1 MEGKFYRY
9 KQATHPHTNMAK
21 AALNMMTRTSA
32 EDLAVSSAIYMNSVD
47 TGWIN
52 DENPLPTA
60 QRIAEEQGFQT
71 PIDEVDAAA
80 RILDPVLMGM
90 EVMASMP
97 DIERRK
103 RRTGGGGAGG
113 GGCKADG
120 DEAEGPPWGR
130 FLKDYMATEW

>member
-1 MEGKFYRY
+1 
-9 KQATHPHTNMAK
+9 
-21 AALNMMTRTSA
+21 
-32 EDLAVSSAIYMNSVD
+32 DLAVSSAIYMNSVD

-71 PIDEVDAAA
+71 PIDEAIALVDAAA

-113 GGCKADG
+113 GGCTAGG